1 MLRSFFIFL
10 LSLILFNIVVT
21 TNFFKLA
28 DASQIKIIPEKRPIN
43 LFEYENSLESLNDII
58 LKEGGRKIFQI
69 QKAYLKN
76 GENLSMLLKRVGFKN
91 KEISSIVDII
101 KIQFPNNNILR
112 KLPIKHQINFAL
124 PISDLGYGINFRLQN
139 DKDVYVW
146 KSESNELK
154 FKITK
159 RPSAEIMAL
168 KQLKITNNLYKSAED
183 KKLPKKIFFEMAT
196 ILGFVI
202 DFQRELRRGDQFKVF
217 YTKKIDLLN
226 NNVIAIRPIEFIS
239 ATLKKRNFKFYRYTS
254 KNGFTGYYD
263 ENGRSSKK
271 TLMKTP
277 LNGAR
282 LSSKYGNR
290 KHPIL
295 GYTKMHRGVDFAAPK
310 GTPILAAGDGII
322 DYAGWNGSYGK
333 YIRIRHNSSYKTV
346 YAHLSKILKSRNSKV
361 NQGDVIGLLGSTG
374 RSTGPHLHYEVLL
387 NNKQINPM
395 KIKLPSGKRI
405 PDGEMKYF
413 KTEIDKIKKSI
424 SKLNYKD
431 RINSMA
437 SINTEKLV
445 NSYLNPIVVGIN
457 F

>member
-1 MLRSFFIFL
+1 
-10 LSLILFNIVVT
+10 
-21 TNFFKLA
+21 
-28 DASQIKIIPEKRPIN
+28 
-43 LFEYENSLESLNDII
+43 
-58 LKEGGRKIFQI
+58 
-69 QKAYLKN
+69 
-76 GENLSMLLKRVGFKN
+76 
-91 KEISSIVDII
+91 
-101 KIQFPNNNILR
+101 
-112 KLPIKHQINFAL
+112 
-124 PISDLGYGINFRLQN
+124 
-139 DKDVYVW
+139 
-146 KSESNELK
+146 
-154 FKITK
+154 
-159 RPSAEIMAL
+159 
-168 KQLKITNNLYKSAED
+168 
-183 KKLPKKIFFEMAT
+183 MAT

-202 DFQRELRRGDQFKVF
+202 DFQRELRRGDEFRVF

-431 RINSMA
+431 RIV
-437 SINTEKLV
+437 LW
-445 NSYLNPIVVGIN
+445 LQ
-457 F
+457 

>member
-1 MLRSFFIFL
+1 
-10 LSLILFNIVVT
+10 
-21 TNFFKLA
+21 
-28 DASQIKIIPEKRPIN
+28 
-43 LFEYENSLESLNDII
+43 
-58 LKEGGRKIFQI
+58 
-69 QKAYLKN
+69 
-76 GENLSMLLKRVGFKN
+76 MLLKRVGFKN

-263 ENGRSSKK
+263 ENGKSSKK

-361 NQGDVIGLLGSTG
+361 NQGDVIGLLWSTG

-413 KTEIDKIKKSI
+413 KTEIDKIKK
-424 SKLNYKD
+424 
-431 RINSMA
+431 
-437 SINTEKLV
+437 V
-445 NSYLNPIVVGIN
+445 YLN
-457 F
+457 